1 MMHVS
6 ERYRLLADEVAAFS
20 RLLHS
25 DPAAEPGRSARRVQA
40 AAAGLG
46 EYRELV
52 GEIPR
57 IRLETKLTPVLLKA
71 HAQLDQA
78 RLLFEEEGAPD
89 QAAAV
94 WELEQKIYRLLN
106 DL

>member
-1 MMHVS
+1 MMNVS
-6 ERYRLLADEVAAFS
+6 DRYRQLVDDVAAFS
-20 RLLHS
+20 RLLHP
-25 DPAAEPGRSARRVQA
+25 DPAVEPARLARRVQTA
-40 AAAGLG
+40 AAALD

-57 IRLETKLTPVLLKA
+57 IRLEAKLTPVLLKA

-78 RLLFEEEGAPD
+78 RLLFEEEGAAD
-89 QAAAV
+89 RAAAV